1 MELKVVDKR
10 EVKETQIETFNNTE
24 LKINVRTI
32 KFEDGTVGINA
43 EDASKGFGWVKS
55 ENKNG
60 KLYESIRWDRVNEFC
75 KELGFDHKWAK
86 GDYIPESLF
95 YMLGMKANN
104 KTAQDFQKW
113 LAMEVIP
120 AIRQTGGYIPHNEDD
135 DDTTIMAKA
144 LLISQKT
151 IEKKDNKIKALEK
164 ETLKLVDVIESQ
176 KPKLEYLDQ
185 ILSCDD
191 ALLVTNI
198 AFDYGLTAQALNKIL
213 CEERIQR
220 KLRGQW
226 VLYSDYLGKGYT
238 KTETEIYGDKPRA
251 QTLWTQKGRM
261 LIHEVLTKREVKAI
275 MDLELAE
282 A

>member
-1 MELKVVDKR
+1 MMELQVIDKR

-32 KFEDGTVGINA
+32 KFEDGTIGINA
-43 EDASKGFGWVKS
+43 EDAAKGFGFTTIAKS
-55 ENKNG
+55 GNECV
-60 KLYESIRWDRVNEFC
+60 RWSRINEYLQEF
-75 KELGFDHKWAK
+75 GFDHKWAK
-86 GDYIPESLF
+86 DDYIPESLF

-120 AIRQTGGYIPHNEDD
+120 SIRQTGGYIPHNEDD
-135 DDTTIMAKA
+135 DDATIMAKA

-261 LIHEVLTKREVKAI
+261 LIHEVLTKREVKAM

>member
-1 MELKVVDKR
+1 MMELQVIDKR

-24 LKINVRTI
+24 LKVNVRTI
-32 KFEDGTVGINA
+32 KFEDGTIGINA
-43 EDASKGFGWVKS
+43 EDAAKGFGFTTIAKS
-55 ENKNG
+55 GNECV
-60 KLYESIRWDRVNEFC
+60 RWSRINEYLQEF
-75 KELGFDHKWAK
+75 GFDHKWAK
-86 GDYIPESLF
+86 DDYIPESLF
-95 YMLGMKANN
+95 YMLGMKASN

-120 AIRQTGGYIPHNEDD
+120 SIRQTGGYIPHNEDD
-135 DDTTIMAKA
+135 DDATIMAKA

-191 ALLVTNI
+191 ALLMTSI
-198 AFDYGLTAQALNKIL
+198 AFDYGLSAQALNKIL
-213 CEERIQR
+213 AEERVQR
-220 KLRGQW
+220 NVRGQW
-226 VLYSDYLGKGYT
+226 ILYSDYLGKGYT
-238 KTETEIYGDKPRA
+238 KTETNEFGGKPRV

-261 LIHEVLTKREVKAI
+261 LIHEILTKREVKAM